1 MQMENNDS
9 CPQRI
14 EKLLGD
20 LQSLYP
26 DAACGLNY
34 RTPFELLVATILSAQ
49 STDKKVNQVT
59 ARLFAKAA
67 TPEQMAALTPEE
79 LESEIRQ
86 LGLYRHKARYI
97 IAAAQIILSSYG
109 GELPKTRSELMALPG
124 VGRKTAN
131 VVLSNAFAIPTFP
144 VDTHVFR
151 VARRLGLSDGHTPLQ
166 VEEQLMQLI
175 PENLWISTHHRLIQH
190 GRLICIAR
198 LPHCQSCTLLPNCP
212 SGRTRLNV
220 NSEKS

>member
-1 MQMENNDS
+1 MENNES
-9 CPQRI
+9 CPQRV
-14 EKLLGD
+14 EKLLNE

-67 TPEQMAALTPEE
+67 TPEQIAALTPEE
-79 LESEIRQ
+79 LEEEIRE

-97 IAAAQIILSSYG
+97 IAAARAILAEYG
-109 GELPKTRSELMALPG
+109 GELPKDRAELMTLPG

-131 VVLSNAFAIPTFP
+131 VVLGTAFAIPAFP

-151 VARRLGLSDGHTPLQ
+151 VARRLGLAAGRTPLE

-175 PENLWISTHHRLIQH
+175 PENLWIGTHHRLIRH
-190 GRLICIAR
+190 GRLVCTAR
-198 LPHCQSCTLLPNCP
+198 RPHCPGCALRPYCP
-212 SGRTRLNV
+212 TGRQAPA
-220 NSEKS
+220 